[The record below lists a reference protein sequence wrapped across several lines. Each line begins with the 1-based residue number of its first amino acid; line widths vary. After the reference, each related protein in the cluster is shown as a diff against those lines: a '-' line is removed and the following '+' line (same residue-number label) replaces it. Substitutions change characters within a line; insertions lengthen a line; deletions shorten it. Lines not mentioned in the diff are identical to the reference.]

1 MVFIEKLAQHI
12 ENKYDLSKDMLTIVF
27 PNKRAAIY
35 LRKTLAD
42 YAQSS
47 GKTIWI
53 PKISSIQE
61 AVEHWSR
68 FRLID
73 NVETIFELLAANAEI
88 KNKNTPDNE
97 FFQLAGQIAKDFDE
111 IDQYGVNAKDI
122 FSWVSAAKQIKV
134 DFPTTDD
141 DEFKESE
148 KNSLIFFRSL
158 INYYEKLHK
167 QLNIKRCGYYGM
179 LTRMLSESISER
191 KDDITRDGRII
202 FAGFNAMTPTEQEII
217 SALVDDGK
225 AEIIWDLDGYYL
237 DDERQEAGV
246 FARQFFEKH
255 KNIPT
260 DFIGKGL
267 LEGKKTI
274 KIIGVSGQT
283 VQTEALRLMLEKENV
298 STQKD
303 EVVVLAD
310 ENLLTPVVNSIPQK
324 TGGIRVS
331 MGYPFVQ
338 TELYRFIRQMCVF
351 QKTLGGKA
359 YLWSLMKVVNTDFT
373 RAALPPEDSKKLHEW
388 IIELAKNSVCDIEDG
403 HISQLQNIE
412 LQAFIKLIVQKWD
425 TTSSEGFMNFIE
437 KLPDFDIFKTVGA
450 YMANQFEVVRDI
462 ARKIRSVFDNTI
474 IVSSDNIVAI
484 FDQVARESKLEHSS
498 SRDGLQIMGLLE
510 TRNLDFKTVHILSM
524 NEKILPKAKSSG
536 SLIPFDARKVYG
548 LPVYSDQQNVYSYH
562 FYRLLQN
569 AENIN
574 LYYNNSSTGL
584 SSGEESRYIRQI
596 EAELREKNKN
606 VTIERISFN
615 SPEISSGLDAFKI
628 EKDDYVMTEIRKKM
642 KEGLSPTSISAYL
655 RCPVLFCLRYAFGI
669 NKNELNEQVQTNVL
683 GTIVHETLEELYG
696 KFGGNVIDKNNYN
709 EIVGKDLNS
718 CLAEALKNNNFD
730 TSAAEK
736 GFNKIARNII
746 DEMLERFVSAEKKF
760 LESNKAL
767 KIIDL
772 ECEMKYNI
780 ANIDGCEVC
789 IKGFADRIDQVGN
802 DIRIIDYKTGRV
814 SEEDV
819 KVSKEELAETPEKAI
834 QLMIY
839 KYLFI
844 KTRQCENMEIKPS
857 IIALQ
862 DTNRGPYNLIIK
874 KELSVSNDFMSVF
887 EEKLIEVIKEILD
900 KSKPFEPADKEENC
914 SHCDFC
920 AICGRKPHRF

>member
-1 MVFIEKLAQHI
+1 MVFIEKIAQCI

-27 PNKRAAIY
+27 PNKRAAVY
-35 LRKTLAD
+35 LRKALAD

-61 AVEHWSR
+61 AIEHWSG

-73 NVETIFELLAANAEI
+73 NVETIFELLAINAEI

-111 IDQYGVNAKDI
+111 IDQYGVNAENI

-134 DFPTTDD
+134 DFPTIDD

-158 INYYEKLHK
+158 IEYYKRLHER
-167 QLNIKRCGYYGM
+167 LNIRRCGYYGM

-202 FAGFNAMTPTEQEII
+202 FAGFNAMTPTEQNII
-217 SALVDDGK
+217 RFLVDNDK
-225 AEIIWDLDGYYL
+225 ADIFWDLDRYYL

-246 FARQFFEKH
+246 FARQFFKKY
-255 KNIPT
+255 KNTPT
-260 DFIGKGL
+260 DFIGNEL

-274 KIIGVSGQT
+274 NIIGVSGQT
-283 VQTEALRLMLEKENV
+283 VQTEALRLMLEKEDI
-298 STQKD
+298 STQKS

-310 ENLLTPVVNSIPQK
+310 ENLLTPVVNSIPEK
-324 TGGIRVS
+324 AGKIRVS

-338 TELYRFIRQMCVF
+338 TELYRFIRQVCVF
-351 QKTLGGKA
+351 QKTLGKKA

-373 RAALPPEDSKKLHEW
+373 RAAFSQKDSEALHEW
-388 IIELAKNSVCDIEDG
+388 IMQLALKKVCDIEDE
-403 HISQLQNIE
+403 HISYLKNIE
-412 LQAFIKLIVQKWD
+412 IQNFIRLIIQKWD
-425 TTSSEGFMNFIE
+425 IQSSEGFVNFIE
-437 KLPDFDIFKTVGA
+437 KLPDFGIFETVSA
-450 YMANQFEVVRDI
+450 YMTNQFKVVKDI
-462 ARKIRSVFDNTI
+462 ARKIRSVFDNS
-474 IVSSDNIVAI
+474 IVFSCDNIVAI

-510 TRNLDFKTVHILSM
+510 TRNLDFKTVHILSV
-524 NEKILPKAKSSG
+524 NEKILPKAKESG
-536 SLIPFDARKVYG
+536 SLIPFDTRKVYG

-574 LYYNNSSTGL
+574 IYYNNSSIGL

-596 EAELREKNKN
+596 ETELKEKNEN
-606 VTIERISFN
+606 VTINRISFN
-615 SPEISSGLDAFKI
+615 SPEIGIGLDAFKI
-628 EKDDYVMTEIRKKM
+628 EKDNVIMAKTRAKM
-642 KEGLSPTSISAYL
+642 ESGLSPTSISAYL
-655 RCPVLFCLRYAFGI
+655 KCPVLFCLRYIFDI
-669 NKNELNEQVQTNVL
+669 SRDELNEQIQTNVL
-683 GTIVHETLEELYG
+683 GTIVHETLEELYR
-696 KFGGNVIDKNNYN
+696 KFGNDIINEAGYDAMVNKYLKSCLDKILDKNNF
-709 EIVGKDLNS
+709 S
-718 CLAEALKNNNFD
+718 

-746 DEMLERFVSAEKKF
+746 DEMLDRFVSAEKKF
-760 LESNKAL
+760 LKKENIL

-772 ECEMKYNI
+772 ECEMKHNI

-802 DIRIIDYKTGRV
+802 EIRIIDYKTGRV
-814 SEEDV
+814 MEKDV
-819 KVSKEELAETPEKAI
+819 KVNNEELAKTPEKAI

-844 KTRQCENMEIKPS
+844 KTRQDKDMKINPS

-862 DTNRGPYNLIIK
+862 DTNHGPYNLIIDEK
-874 KELSVSNDFMSVF
+874 LPVSKDFMSVL
-887 EEKLIEVIKEILD
+887 EQKLKDVMTEILNQ
-900 KSKPFEPADKEENC
+900 SKAFEPTDDESNC
-914 SHCDFC
+914 SRCDFC
-920 AICGRKPHRF
+920 AICGRG

>member
-1 MVFIEKLAQHI
+1 MVFIEKIAQYI

-35 LRKTLAD
+35 LRKALTN
-42 YAQSS
+42 YAKSS

-61 AVEHWSR
+61 IIEHWSG

-73 NVETIFELLAANAEI
+73 NVETIFELLAINAEI

-111 IDQYGVNAKDI
+111 IDQYGVNAENI

-134 DFPTTDD
+134 DFPTIDD

-158 INYYEKLHK
+158 IEYYKRLHK
-167 QLNIKRCGYYGM
+167 RLNIKHCGYYGM

-202 FAGFNAMTPTEQEII
+202 FAGFNAMTPTEQNII
-217 SALVDDGK
+217 RFLVDDDK
-225 AEIIWDLDGYYL
+225 ADIIWDLDSYYL

-246 FARQFFEKH
+246 FARQFFKKY
-255 KNIPT
+255 KNTPT
-260 DFIGKGL
+260 DFIGNGL

-274 KIIGVSGQT
+274 NIIGVSGQT
-283 VQTEALRLMLEKENV
+283 VQTEALRLMLEKEDV

-310 ENLLTPVVNSIPQK
+310 ENLLTPVVNSIPEK
-324 TGGIRVS
+324 AGRIRVS

-338 TELYRFIRQMCVF
+338 TELYRFIRQVCVF
-351 QKTLGGKA
+351 QKTLGKKA

-373 RAALPPEDSKKLHEW
+373 RAAFPQKDSEALHEW
-388 IIELAKNSVCDIEDG
+388 IMQLAQKKVCDIEDE
-403 HISQLQNIE
+403 HISYLKNIE
-412 LQAFIKLIVQKWD
+412 IQNFIKLIIQKWD
-425 TTSSEGFMNFIE
+425 EKSSDGFINFVE
-437 KLPDFDIFKTVGA
+437 KLLDFDIFEAAGA
-450 YMANQFEVVRDI
+450 YMANQFEVVKDI
-462 ARKIRSVFDNTI
+462 VRKIRSVFDDG
-474 IVSSDNIVAI
+474 IVFSSDNIVAI

-498 SRDGLQIMGLLE
+498 SQDGLQIMGLLE
-510 TRNLDFKTVHILSM
+510 TRNLDFKTVHILSV

-536 SLIPFDARKVYG
+536 SLIPFEARKVYG

-569 AENIN
+569 AENISI
-574 LYYNNSSTGL
+574 YYNNSSTGL

-596 EAELREKNKN
+596 ETELREKNKDVMIN
-606 VTIERISFN
+606 RISFN
-615 SPEISSGLDAFKI
+615 SPEIGIGLDAFKI
-628 EKDDYVMTEIRKKM
+628 EKDNAIMAKTRAKM
-642 KEGLSPTSISAYL
+642 ESGLSPTSISAYL
-655 RCPVLFCLRYAFGI
+655 KCPVLFCLRYIFGI
-669 NKNELNEQVQTNVL
+669 DKEELNEQIQTNVL
-683 GTIVHETLEELYG
+683 GTIVHETLEELYE
-696 KFGGNVIDKNNYN
+696 KFGNDVINSASYDAAVNKYLKSCLDKILDKNNFN
-709 EIVGKDLNS
+709 
-718 CLAEALKNNNFD
+718 

-746 DEMLERFVSAEKKF
+746 DEMLDRFVSAEKKF
-760 LESNKAL
+760 LKQGNTL

-772 ECEMKYNI
+772 ECKMKHNI

-802 DIRIIDYKTGRV
+802 EIRIIDYKTGRV
-814 SEEDV
+814 AKKDV
-819 KVSKEELAETPEKAI
+819 KVYNEEFAKTPEKAI

-862 DTNRGPYNLIIK
+862 NTNHEPYDLNIDK
-874 KELSVSNDFMSVF
+874 KLPVSEDFMSIF
-887 EEKLIEVIKEILD
+887 EQNLKDVMTEILD
-900 KSKPFEPADKEENC
+900 RSKAFEPTDDESNC

-920 AICGRKPHRF
+920 AICGRE